1 MRRGE
6 DGRVP
11 DEREAFLVLIIMD
24 GWGIREETE
33 GNAIAQ
39 AHTPVIDT
47 LMEKYPWARLSA
59 SGEDVGLPAGLMGN
73 SEVGHLNL
81 GAGRIVYQEMVRIN
95 KGISEGTFFKNEILL
110 EAMHEARNKNSA
122 LHCIGLLSDGGV
134 HSHNTHLYALLRMAR
149 EQGLS
154 KVYIHPILDGR
165 DTPPRSA
172 GQYLEELEQVCREK
186 GLGSIASIAGR
197 YYAMDR
203 DKRWP
208 RTEKAYAAYI
218 YGAGKTASTPLE
230 ALEHAYAR
238 GESDEF
244 VLPTLI
250 KNSAEKPRALIR
262 DDDVVIFFNFR
273 ADRARQIT
281 HAFADKDFT
290 FFSRGHAPPFPYL
303 VTFTEYEANLSAPVV
318 FQSVDLKDTLG
329 EVISRLGFNQL
340 RISETEKYAHV
351 TYFFSGGR
359 EELFDGEERVLIPS
373 SQVATYD
380 LKPEMSAPE
389 VTARVLEE
397 IDKDCYTLIVLNYA
411 NADMVGHTGML
422 PQAVTAVETV
432 DRCVGEV
439 VERVLAKGGTVLVTA
454 DHGNAEQ
461 MIDVNSPHTA
471 HTTNDTPLILVDPG
485 KHYRLRSRG
494 RLADVAPT
502 VLKLL
507 NIKPPAAMTGED
519 LTQLTVKS

>member
-11 DEREAFLVLIIMD
+11 DKAEKFLVLMIMD
-24 GWGIREETE
+24 GWGIRDETD

-39 AHTPVIDT
+39 AHTPVFDA
-47 LMEKYPWARLSA
+47 LLNNNPWTRLA
-59 SGEDVGLPAGLMGN
+59 ACGEDVGLPTGLMGN

-95 KGISEGTFFKNEILL
+95 KAITSGTIFENEILL
-110 EAMHEARNKNSA
+110 AAMQEARRNNSA
-122 LHCIGLLSDGGV
+122 LHLMGLLSDGGV
-134 HSHNTHLYALLRMAR
+134 HSHNTHLYALLRMAKKL
-149 EQGLS
+149 GLT

-172 GQYLEELEQVCREK
+172 GRYLEELEKECRE
-186 GLGSIASIAGR
+186 LGVGTVASIAGR

-208 RTEKAYAAYI
+208 RTEKAYRAYV
-218 YGAGKTASTPLE
+218 YGVGEKATSSAE
-230 ALEHAYAR
+230 ALRQTYAR
-238 GESDEF
+238 NESDEF

-250 KNSAEKPRALIR
+250 ENEGGEPQALVQ
-262 DDDVVIFFNFR
+262 DEDVVIFFNFR
-273 ADRARQIT
+273 ADRARQIS
-281 HAFADKDFT
+281 HAFTDQEFS
-290 FFSRGHAPPFPYL
+290 FFDRGAAPPFPYYA
-303 VTFTEYEANLSAPVV
+303 TFTEYEASLTAPVV
-318 FQSVDLKDTLG
+318 FPSVDLRQTLG
-329 EVISRLGFNQL
+329 EVISSSGLKQL
-340 RISETEKYAHV
+340 RIAETEKYAHV

-359 EELFDGEERVLIPS
+359 EEVFEGEERMLIPS

-389 VTARVLEE
+389 VTEKVLEE
-397 IDKDCYTLIVLNYA
+397 LDKECFSLIVLNYA

-422 PQAVTAVETV
+422 PQAIAAVETV
-432 DRCVGEV
+432 DRCVGTV
-439 VERVLAKGGTVLVTA
+439 IERVLAKGGIVVVTA

-461 MIDVNSPHTA
+461 MSDGASPHTA
-471 HTTNDTPLILVDPG
+471 HTTNDTPFILVHPRER
-485 KHYRLRSRG
+485 HQLRSRG

-507 NIKPPAAMTGED
+507 GLPIPGEMD
-519 LTQLTVKS
+519 GEALIS